1 MTFSFN
7 TSLSG
12 LNANSNALS
21 VIGNNIANA
30 NTIGFRSSSITFA
43 DIYANAAGAR
53 LNGAGNAR
61 QIGSGVQVSAT
72 YTDFSQGNFN
82 ESTSSLHAAIQGDGF
97 FTVQG
102 SDGAFSYTRAGDFT
116 VSSTGFLVS
125 PNGSQVQG
133 FQAVNGVIPQG
144 ALLNSLKFPLGET
157 LAPQATSSATFQM
170 NLDSEATIGSEFH
183 ATVEVFDSRGNR
195 RTLDLTFTRL
205 ADGTFDMTG
214 ELDGVRAQASADG
227 GAPSNAP
234 VNFVFDANG
243 GLTSPTSL
251 SIIPDQTQ
259 LGGAI
264 LPSIEINLRDT
275 TPGGTLGDFSI
286 TSYSL
291 PSAVGSTKQNGFPAG
306 ELSGAGIDQNGVIL
320 GIFSNGKSRI
330 IGQYAIATFN
340 SDEGLQ
346 RIGGNMYVET
356 SSSGQATIGA
366 PNTGGRGLI
375 AGGFLEQSNVNIT
388 NEFIDLIEAQ
398 RGFQAN
404 SRVISNLNQTFQELL
419 QII

>member
-30 NTIGFRSSSITFA
+30 NTIGFRSSTITFA
-43 DIYANAAGAR
+43 DIYANASGAR

-61 QIGSGVQVSAT
+61 QIGSGVEVSAT
-72 YTDFSQGNFN
+72 YTNFSQGNFN
-82 ESTSSLHAAIQGDGF
+82 ESTSPLHAAIQGDGF
-97 FTVQG
+97 FAVQ
-102 SDGAFSYTRAGDFT
+102 SPEGAFAYTRAGDFT
-116 VSSTGFLVS
+116 VNSTGFLVS
-125 PNGSQVQG
+125 SDGSRVQG
-133 FQAVNGVIPQG
+133 FQAVDGVIPQG
-144 ALLNSLKFPLGET
+144 ALLESLRFPLGET
-157 LAPQATSSATFQM
+157 LAPQATSEATFQM
-170 NLDSEATIGSEFH
+170 NLNSEADVGSEFH
-183 ATVEVFDSRGNR
+183 ATVEVYDSRGNR

-205 ADGTFDMTG
+205 ADGTFDMTS
-214 ELDGVRAQASADG
+214 ELDGVPAEASADG

-234 VNFVFDANG
+234 VNFVFDTSG
-243 GLTSPTSL
+243 GLVTPSTL
-251 SIIPDQTQ
+251 TVLPDQTQ
-259 LGGAI
+259 LGDAV
-264 LPSIEINLRDT
+264 LPSIEIRLSGA

-286 TSYSL
+286 TSYAL
-291 PSAVGSTKQNGFPAG
+291 PSAVGSTLQDGFPAG
-306 ELSGAGIDQNGVIL
+306 ELNGAGIDQNGVIL
-320 GIFSNGKSRI
+320 GIFSNGQSRV
-330 IGQYAIATFN
+330 IGQYAVATFN

-346 RIGGNMYVET
+346 RVGGNMYSET
-356 SSSGQATIGA
+356 TSSGQATIGM

-388 NEFIDLIEAQ
+388 NEFIELIEAQ